1 MKASHQRRRAINEG
15 YHEPDRTEGVGV
27 GVGGVCLCTTA
38 LAKDAPLT
46 SVPPQAK
53 LSKQKP
59 ETNHPLS
66 HRAPPQICPKS

>member
-1 MKASHQRRRAINEG
+1 MQATNEG
-15 YHEPDRTEGVGV
+15 EPSTKAIMSQTEQKGWGW
-27 GVGGVCLCTTA
+27 GGGVCLCTTA

-53 LSKQKP
+53 LSRHKR

-66 HRAPPQICPKS
+66 QRAPPQICPKS